1 MKNPSSYLKLKVL
14 GAVDYAEG
22 HSICARIKK
31 VAESDFI
38 DEDGNPR
45 RFTWRTISTWLY
57 RYKVSGMTSMIN
69 KKRSDA
75 GQTRK
80 VSPEELLEA
89 LNQVLPLFREKGRW
103 TRTDLFRECVA
114 KGLLSRTAIAPT
126 TFYRFLREYELLK
139 PEEQCKNKMRMA
151 FCMQYANQLW
161 QADTMF
167 GPHLKDTEGRLVQ
180 SKLIAFIDDASRLV
194 VHAEFYP
201 GETSVQLVAS
211 LRSAFYKRGVPEQL
225 YVDNGSIYVSQEI
238 TLISARVGCI
248 LRHTP
253 VRDGA
258 AKGKIE
264 RFFRTVRDHFLS
276 RNLDLSSFSILNR
289 QFTTWLEEGYNAS
302 VHSATGMK
310 PIDRFALD
318 HKRIRYL
325 PPDQVTDELFY
336 CEDTRK
342 VKKDNTFSFDGKR
355 FEAPATLHD
364 REIQVRFDRV
374 KKDRVVVYYKSQRI
388 GDAKLLDL
396 VANGIMRNKALQGK
410 AA

>member
-1 MKNPSSYLKLKVL
+1 MKNASPYLKLRVL
-14 GAVDYAEG
+14 GAIDYAQG
-22 HSICARIKK
+22 RSIRARIEQ
-31 VAESDFI
+31 VANTDFM
-38 DEDGNPR
+38 DENGMPR

-57 RYKVSGMTSMIN
+57 RYKLNGVTTMVN

-75 GQTRK
+75 GKSRK
-80 VSPEELLEA
+80 VSPEEVLEA
-89 LNQVLPLFREKGRW
+89 INQVLPMFREKGRW
-103 TRTDLFRECVA
+103 DKSDLYRACLE
-114 KGLLSRTAIAPT
+114 KGLLSRPNIAPT
-126 TFYRFLREYELLK
+126 TFYRYIRDYELLK
-139 PEEQCKNKMRMA
+139 PEEECKNKLRMA

-167 GPHLKDTEGRLVQ
+167 GPHVEHEGKMVQ
-180 SKLIAFIDDASRLV
+180 SKLIAYLDDASRLV
-194 VHAEFYP
+194 VHGQFYP
-201 GETSVQLVAS
+201 GETSTQLVSS

-225 YVDNGSIYVSQEI
+225 YVDNGSIYAGQELS
-238 TLISARVGCI
+238 LICARVGCI

-276 RNLDLSSFSILNR
+276 RELNMTSFDALNR
-289 QFTTWLEEGYNAS
+289 QFSTWLEEGYNAS
-302 VHSATGMK
+302 VHSATAMK
-310 PIDRFALD
+310 PLDRFALD
-318 HKRIRYL
+318 SRRIRYL
-325 PPDQVTDELFY
+325 SPDQTTDELFY

-364 REIQVRFDRV
+364 REIQVRFDRH
-374 KKDRVVVYYKSQRI
+374 KRDRVVVYYKSQRI

-396 VANGIMRNKALQGK
+396 VANGILRNKALRGE
-410 AA
+410 AV

>member
-1 MKNPSSYLKLKVL
+1 MKNPTPYLKLRVL
-14 GAVDYAEG
+14 GAIDYAQG
-22 HSICARIKK
+22 RSIRERIMK
-31 VAESDFI
+31 VAETEFV

-57 RYKVSGMTSMIN
+57 RYKIDGVTTMVN

-75 GQTRK
+75 GKTRK

-89 LNQVLPLFREKGRW
+89 LNQVLPMFREKGRW
-103 TRTDLFRECVA
+103 DKSDLFKACLE

-126 TFYRFLREYELLK
+126 TFYRFIRQYELLK
-139 PEEQCKNKMRMA
+139 PDDQCQNKVRMA
-151 FCMQYANQLW
+151 FSMQYANQLW

-167 GPHLKDTEGRLVQ
+167 GPHVEHEGKMVQ
-180 SKLIAFIDDASRLV
+180 SKLIAYIDDASRLV
-194 VHAEFYP
+194 CHGEFYP
-201 GETSVQLVAS
+201 GETSTQLVAS

-225 YVDNGSIYVSQEI
+225 YVDNGSIYAGQEI
-238 TLISARVGCI
+238 TLICARVGCI

-276 RNLDLSSFSILNR
+276 RELDLSSFAALNR
-289 QFTTWLEEGYNAS
+289 KFTAWLEEGYNSA

-310 PIDRFALD
+310 PVDRFALD
-318 HKRIRYL
+318 FKRIRYL
-325 PPDQVTDELFY
+325 PPDQVTDELFF

-355 FEAPATLHD
+355 YEAPSTMHD
-364 REIQVRFDRV
+364 REIQIRFDRHR
-374 KKDRVVVYYKSQRI
+374 KDRVVVYYKGQRI

-396 VANGIMRNKALQGK
+396 VANGILRNKALRGE